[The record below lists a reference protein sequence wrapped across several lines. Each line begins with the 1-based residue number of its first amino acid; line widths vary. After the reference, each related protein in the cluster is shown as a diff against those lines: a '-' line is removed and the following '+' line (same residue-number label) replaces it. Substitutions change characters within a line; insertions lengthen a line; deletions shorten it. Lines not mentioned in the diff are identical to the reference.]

1 GCPPTPAAEAKLMI
15 RPPPC
20 RIRLNAAWLVRKV
33 PRVFTANTCSHSSR
47 VISSAVALGAIPAAL
62 TSTSTPPPQPP
73 DSQAERLVHRRGIGD
88 ITDPASCPTA
98 SLTHHRVL
106 RGVDIKTDD
115 MGALGDV
122 CRDDSSANAA
132 RAACHDDA
140 FVCQLHGAALM

>member
-1 GCPPTPAAEAKLMI
+1 MI

-62 TSTSTPPPQPP
+62 TSTSYPPQLT
-73 DSQAERLVHRRGIGD
+73 DSEVERFVHRRGIGD
-88 ITDPASCPTA
+88 ITDPAFCPTA
-98 SLTHHRVL
+98 SLTRQRLL